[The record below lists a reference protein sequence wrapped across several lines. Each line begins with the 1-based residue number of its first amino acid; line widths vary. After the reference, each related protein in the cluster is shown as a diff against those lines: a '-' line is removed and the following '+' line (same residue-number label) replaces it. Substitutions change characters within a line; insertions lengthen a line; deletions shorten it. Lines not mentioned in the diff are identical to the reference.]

1 MGGPTRAR
9 KVERCDAPVVADVVW
24 RGGCGRGGGQVEG
37 KGGQL
42 SAQNPSE
49 ASCAASSVGRGAAAW
64 HDGTSRPQQ
73 SRAARGCGAEQSARG
88 MRGARTLRVRRA
100 RAEGPRPLRV
110 VDRAAQRTTA
120 LRRATSEADSA
131 RPRRL
136 AGAPPDPSPPPFPS
150 LPLALHYCAL
160 RASHPPSSSSP
171 TRRPRPRLAR
181 PPRPLRRRRRR
192 TPSPAPPAHSR
203 AKETVKPYPFL
214 AAPKGPTLVSR
225 SSRLSRVRRAAPI
238 SARATPRREP
248 RKNVKSR
255 RRRARPPR
263 KVGRGRFRTRAS
275 PLFSFFFA
283 ARAFLRRRRVKAA
296 LGRARAARAHVPS
309 ARQKHAEGAESHASQ
324 ATE

>member
-136 AGAPPDPSPPPFPS
+136 AGAPPDPSPPPSPPCPS
-150 LPLALHYCAL
+150 RSITARFAPPTL
-160 RASHPPSSSSP
+160 HPP
-171 TRRPRPRLAR
+171 
-181 PPRPLRRRRRR
+181 PP
-192 TPSPAPPAHSR
+192 PP
-203 AKETVKPYPFL
+203 
-214 AAPKGPTLVSR
+214 
-225 SSRLSRVRRAAPI
+225 
-238 SARATPRREP
+238 
-248 RKNVKSR
+248 
-255 RRRARPPR
+255 
-263 KVGRGRFRTRAS
+263 
-275 PLFSFFFA
+275 
-283 ARAFLRRRRVKAA
+283 
-296 LGRARAARAHVPS
+296 AARAHASRVPLAPS
-309 ARQKHAEGAESHASQ
+309 ADAGAGPHRRRHRRTRARKKPSNPIRFSPRQKVPLLFRGRRDSRGFVAPRQFRRARRPGGNRERMSSRGGGARARPEKSAAAGFGRAHRRFFLFFLRRARFCGGGG
-324 ATE
+324 

>member
-73 SRAARGCGAEQSARG
+73 FRAARGCGAEQSAQG

-100 RAEGPRPLRV
+100 RAEGPRPLGV

-136 AGAPPDPSPPPFPS
+136 AGTPPGGGGGGGGGGSPARPPARRARRVAAPAASLLPP
-150 LPLALHYCAL
+150 
-160 RASHPPSSSSP
+160 
-171 TRRPRPRLAR
+171 RPRPQCAAALPAGARENRPREKPRLRGAPQTPRNCPR
-181 PPRPLRRRRRR
+181 PPPLRMR
-192 TPSPAPPAHSR
+192 SPPLGPRFR
-203 AKETVKPYPFL
+203 A
-214 AAPKGPTLVSR
+214 
-225 SSRLSRVRRAAPI
+225 RASEAFARFR
-238 SARATPRREP
+238 SARKPARNIVGRDLSSGSTSGAR
-248 RKNVKSR
+248 S
-255 RRRARPPR
+255 RRARTALRIETPR
-263 KVGRGRFRTRAS
+263 K
-275 PLFSFFFA
+275 
-283 ARAFLRRRRVKAA
+283 
-296 LGRARAARAHVPS
+296 
-309 ARQKHAEGAESHASQ
+309 
-324 ATE
+324 